1 MSSKTL
7 LTKRENVMQLTELE
21 RMLFE
26 MDDNDC
32 VTNPNPITSVTQPLI
47 VVN

>member
-1 MSSKTL
+1 MSSKPL

-32 VTNPNPITSVTQPLI
+32 VTNPIPITSVTQP
-47 VVN
+47 